1 MIAELLQRG
10 QSNAIPL
17 RHLEKITGLDGR
29 SVRAQIEL
37 ERRQGVPI
45 CSDNVTGYYLAAND
59 SEKERF
65 VASMRG
71 RAFEIL
77 RTAAAV
83 EAGRKIEG

>member
-29 SVRAQIEL
+29 SVRAQIER
-37 ERRQGVPI
+37 ERRQGKPI
-45 CSDNVTGYYLAAND
+45 CSDNVTGYYLAATD
-59 SEKERF
+59 AERTAF

-71 RAFEIL
+71 RANEIL
-77 RTAAAV
+77 KTAAAV
-83 EAGRKIEG
+83 ERGIK